1 MPIYEVNIN
10 DFSNDDY
17 TLIGIHTTLNDYR
30 LAYLLNKHLQ
40 VNFRRANYDLDFFQ
54 KNIESSY
61 IVYEYTNTKLDQDW
75 FLISNV
81 FKYTL
86 ETESIS
92 LFGQSDSTS
101 FLIPEKK
108 KVDFFLKIEG
118 EFDYDFIVKLI
129 EKTNQIPQIITS
141 YEIEINS
148 LKSKDFL
155 IF

>member
-17 TLIGIHTTLNDYR
+17 TLIGVHTTLNDYR

-61 IVYEYTNTKLDQDW
+61 VVYEYTNTKLDQDW

-101 FLIPEKK
+101 YLIPEKK

-129 EKTNQIPQIITS
+129 ENINQIPQIITS
-141 YEIEINS
+141 YEIEVNS

>member
-118 EFDYDFIVKLI
+118 GFDYDFIVKLI
-129 EKTNQIPQIITS
+129 EKINQIQQIITS
-141 YEIEINS
+141 YEIEVNS

>member
-17 TLIGIHTTLNDYR
+17 TLIGVHTTLNDHR

-40 VNFRRANYDLDFFQ
+40 VSLRRANYDLDFFQ

-61 IVYEYTNTKLDQDW
+61 VVYEYTNTKLDQDW

-86 ETESIS
+86 EAESIS

-101 FLIPEKK
+101 YLIPEKK

-129 EKTNQIPQIITS
+129 ENINQIPQIITS
-141 YEIEINS
+141 YEIEVNS

>member
-17 TLIGIHTTLNDYR
+17 TLIGVHTTLNDYR

-61 IVYEYTNTKLDQDW
+61 VVYEYTNTKLDQDW

-101 FLIPEKK
+101 YLIPEKK

-129 EKTNQIPQIITS
+129 ENINQIPQIIIS
-141 YEIEINS
+141 YEIEVNS

>member
-54 KNIESSY
+54 KNVESSY

-118 EFDYDFIVKLI
+118 EFDGDFMLKLT
-129 EKTNQIPQIITS
+129 EKINQIPQIITS

>member
-54 KNIESSY
+54 KNVESSY
-61 IVYEYTNTKLDQDW
+61 IVYEYINTKLDQDW

-141 YEIEINS
+141 YEIEVNS

>member
-17 TLIGIHTTLNDYR
+17 TLIGVHTTLNDYR

-61 IVYEYTNTKLDQDW
+61 VVYEYTNTKLDQDW

-86 ETESIS
+86 EAESIS

-101 FLIPEKK
+101 YLIPEKK
-108 KVDFFLKIEG
+108 KFDFFLKIEG
-118 EFDYDFIVKLI
+118 ELDYDFIVKLI
-129 EKTNQIPQIITS
+129 VNINQIPQIITS
-141 YEIEINS
+141 YEIEVNS

>member
-54 KNIESSY
+54 KNVESSY

-101 FLIPEKK
+101 YLIPEKK

-129 EKTNQIPQIITS
+129 EKINQIPQIITS
-141 YEIEINS
+141 YEIEVNS

>member
-54 KNIESSY
+54 KNVESSY

-81 FKYTL
+81 FKYIL

-141 YEIEINS
+141 YEIEVNS

>member
-1 MPIYEVNIN
+1 MPTYEVNIN
-10 DFSNDDY
+10 EFSNDDY

-40 VNFRRANYDLDFFQ
+40 IKFSRANYDLDFLQ
-54 KNIESSY
+54 KNGESSY
-61 IVYEYTNTKLDQDW
+61 TVYEYTNAKLYQDW
-75 FLISNV
+75 FLISNI
-81 FKYTL
+81 FKSTL
-86 ETESIS
+86 EAESTS
-92 LFGQSDSTS
+92 LFDKSDAITY
-101 FLIPEKK
+101 LIPEKK

-129 EKTNQIPQIITS
+129 DKTNQIPQIITS
-141 YEIEINS
+141 YKVEVNS

>member
-17 TLIGIHTTLNDYR
+17 TLIGVHTTLNDYR

-61 IVYEYTNTKLDQDW
+61 VVYEYTNTKLDQDW

-86 ETESIS
+86 EAESIS

-101 FLIPEKK
+101 YLIPEKK

-129 EKTNQIPQIITS
+129 ENINQVPQIITS
-141 YEIEINS
+141 YEIEVNS

>member
-17 TLIGIHTTLNDYR
+17 TLIGVHTTLNDYR

-61 IVYEYTNTKLDQDW
+61 VVYEYTNTKLDQDW

-86 ETESIS
+86 EAESIS

-129 EKTNQIPQIITS
+129 ENINQIPQIITS
-141 YEIEINS
+141 YEIEVNS

>member
-17 TLIGIHTTLNDYR
+17 TLIGVHTTLNDYR

-61 IVYEYTNTKLDQDW
+61 VVYEYTNTKLDQDW

-86 ETESIS
+86 EAESIS

-101 FLIPEKK
+101 YLIPEKK

-129 EKTNQIPQIITS
+129 VNINQIPQIITS
-141 YEIEINS
+141 YEIEVNS

>member
-54 KNIESSY
+54 KNVESSY

-101 FLIPEKK
+101 YLIPEKK

-129 EKTNQIPQIITS
+129 EKINQVPQIITS
-141 YEIEINS
+141 YEIEVNS

>member
-61 IVYEYTNTKLDQDW
+61 IVYEYANTKLDQDW

-101 FLIPEKK
+101 YLIPEKK

-129 EKTNQIPQIITS
+129 EKINQVPQIITS
-141 YEIEINS
+141 YEIEVNS

>member
-17 TLIGIHTTLNDYR
+17 TLIGVHTTLNDYR

-61 IVYEYTNTKLDQDW
+61 VVYEYTNTKLDQDW

-86 ETESIS
+86 EAESIS

-101 FLIPEKK
+101 YLIPEKK

-129 EKTNQIPQIITS
+129 ENINQIPQIITS
-141 YEIEINS
+141 YEIEVNS

>member
-17 TLIGIHTTLNDYR
+17 TLIGVHTTLNDYR

-61 IVYEYTNTKLDQDW
+61 VVYEYTNTKLDQDW

-86 ETESIS
+86 EAESIS

-101 FLIPEKK
+101 YLIPEKK

-129 EKTNQIPQIITS
+129 ENINQIPQIIIS
-141 YEIEINS
+141 YEIEVNS

>member
-141 YEIEINS
+141 YEIEVNS

>member
-54 KNIESSY
+54 KNVESSY

-141 YEIEINS
+141 YEIEVNS

>member
-81 FKYTL
+81 FKYIL

-141 YEIEINS
+141 YEIEVNS

>member
-17 TLIGIHTTLNDYR
+17 TLIGVHTTLNDYR

-61 IVYEYTNTKLDQDW
+61 VVYEYTNTKLDQDW

-101 FLIPEKK
+101 YLIPEKK
-108 KVDFFLKIEG
+108 KIDFFLKIEG
-118 EFDYDFIVKLI
+118 EFDYGFIVKLI
-129 EKTNQIPQIITS
+129 ENINQVPQIITS
-141 YEIEINS
+141 YEIEVNS